1 MGFPYT
7 PFGSQ
12 PYYDMISQE
21 MMPLW
26 RYGDKPEFLYGDYQ
40 QAITNNRVQKLLFTY
55 TDEEREEFKP
65 DGKLYLS
72 RMFVYCVEVSKG
84 FLNQCVVNTNHSK
97 LEFINNFFSRIG
109 SQLNDEY
116 YKKDIPSHDINNL
129 YDCALSFYAC
139 QFVVF
144 ALNSRGDSD
153 SEKLRRLIAVKMAGA
168 LGLSPSSLMSRPY
181 TTMSSLDVKTIS
193 EINQLS
199 NLIMCS
205 MYGLKQCQGEQD
217 SSDRV
222 SISFFLSYLS
232 DDKLVF
238 PIGELYTLNM
248 NPIQSLI
255 FSRFPSLPNYFFNE
269 SVGGFYPDSI
279 IDRLTRNWEHR
290 EFSKS
295 ATTHVGH
302 QMYDGWLI
310 TRAVFE
316 LTPPPPTLLLSPS
329 NPRTLNF
336 SVYGF
341 LEN

>member
-1 MGFPYT
+1 MVFPYT

-26 RYGDKPEFLYGDYQ
+26 RYGDKPEFLYDDYLHLL
-40 QAITNNRVQKLLFTY
+40 TNNRVQKLLFNY

-72 RMFVYCVEVSKG
+72 RMFVYCVEVTKG

-97 LEFINNFFSRIG
+97 LEFINNFFSRMG

-116 YKKDIPSHDINNL
+116 YKYDSNGRLKDIPNHDINNL

-153 SEKLRRLIAVKMAGA
+153 SEKLRRLIAVKMVSA
-168 LGLSPSSLMSRPY
+168 LGLSPY

-205 MYGLKQCQGEQD
+205 MYDLKQLGGEQD

>member
-1 MGFPYT
+1 MVYPYT

-21 MMPLW
+21 TMPLW
-26 RYGDKPEFLYGDYQ
+26 RYGDEPEFLYDDYLHLL
-40 QAITNNRVQKLLFTY
+40 TNNRVQKLLFNY

-97 LEFINNFFSRIG
+97 LEFINNFFSRMG
-109 SQLNDEY
+109 SQLWSNEEY

-153 SEKLRRLIAVKMAGA
+153 SERLRRIIATKMVRA
-168 LGLSPSSLMSRPY
+168 LGLSPY
-181 TTMSSLDVKTIS
+181 TTINSLDVKTIS

-205 MYGLKQCQGEQD
+205 MYGLNQSGGEQD
-217 SSDRV
+217 SSDRL
-222 SISFFLSYLS
+222 SISFFVSYLS

-255 FSRFPSLPNYFFNE
+255 FSRFPSLSNNYFFGQGD
-269 SVGGFYPDSI
+269 VAFYPDRV

-295 ATTHVGH
+295 ATVSVGNSL
-302 QMYDGWLI
+302 YDDWTI

>member
-1 MGFPYT
+1 MVFPYT

-26 RYGDKPEFLYGDYQ
+26 RYGDKPEFLYDESLHLLTY
-40 QAITNNRVQKLLFTY
+40 NRVQKLLFNY

-72 RMFVYCVEVSKG
+72 RMFVYCVEVTKG

-109 SQLNDEY
+109 SQLGSNEEY
-116 YKKDIPSHDINNL
+116 YEKDIPIHDINNL

-144 ALNSRGDSD
+144 ALNSRGGED
-153 SEKLRRLIAVKMAGA
+153 SEKLRSLIAAKMVSA
-168 LGLSPSSLMSRPY
+168 LGLSPY
-181 TTMSSLDVKTIS
+181 TSMSSLDVKTIS

-199 NLIMCS
+199 NLIMSS
-205 MYGLKQCQGEQD
+205 MYGLKQLGGEQD

-222 SISFFLSYLS
+222 SISFFVSYLS

-238 PIGELYTLNM
+238 PIGEWLPLNM

-255 FSRFPSLPNYFFNE
+255 FSRFPSLPNYSFYTN
-269 SVGGFYPDSI
+269 SDAAFYPNRV

-295 ATTHVGH
+295 ANAHVGNSL
-302 QMYDGWLI
+302 YDNWTI

-316 LTPPPPTLLLSPS
+316 LTPPPPTLLVSPS
-329 NPRTLNF
+329 NLRLRTLNF